1 MRLVVWSNG
10 VIYTLLYMY
19 SAKRGDGQEKNNY
32 YITNN
37 KLTLMKMEKEM
48 KYVAPEVEVL
58 EVEIE
63 KGFAGSGGNTGGDF
77 GGGDIIENPE
87 V

>member
-10 VIYTLLYMY
+10 MIYTLLYMITP
-19 SAKRGDGQEKNNY
+19 RQGDGQEKNNY

-58 EVEIE
+58 EVMMEM
-63 KGFAGSGGNTGGDF
+63 GFAGSGDGEFNPPAGGV
-77 GGGDIIENPE
+77 E
-87 V
+87 